1 MAIAT
6 SRAGRIL
13 KVVGSDEQRSHGGR
27 LVPNHAET
35 VASSVLHQDIAG
47 RKQHLRAIVKL
58 DCQVAGDKDAEVRRV
73 GPVEAGFVAVLYV
86 HLGGGFW
93 CNHVELRRVRLHD
106 EADAT
111 YGWECTG
118 RRRIVPRVR
127 VGCGLIGTPEEGE
140 LS

>member
-6 SRAGRIL
+6 SGAGRIL

-35 VASSVLHQDIAG
+35 VAGSVLHQDIAG
-47 RKQHLRAIVKL
+47 GKQHLRAIVKL
-58 DCQVAGDKDAEVRRV
+58 DCQVAGDKDA
-73 GPVEAGFVAVLYV
+73 
-86 HLGGGFW
+86 
-93 CNHVELRRVRLHD
+93 ELRRVRLHD